1 MKLGVMVR
9 GRKDTDYLKSFQQI
23 KEMGMEYCQIGFWD
37 TGLYTDETANAI
49 KHATEVTGVK
59 LSTLWAGYRGKVDWN
74 FTGGPLTAGLVPP
87 AYRAGREEDLIAGSA
102 FAEKLG
108 FKLEMTDNAELVRGC
123 LRTGGAVV
131 VHSGG
136 DREGYIG
143 VFTHGGHYVTL
154 INEEPDGRI
163 AVLDPSYKVGKYE
176 EEGRKGKVEV
186 KNGYIGLCDLSV
198 LAKDAENRSPGFY
211 LFWRK

>member
-1 MKLGVMVR
+1 MKYINQYDYPHWLYVNRTELEDEVEREAGKTKTVATSGCGLCAAVMVADR
-9 GRKDTDYLKSFQQI
+9 LLPNSEFTLKDALDLSYATNANHRKGTDYTRF
-23 KEMGMEYCQIGFWD
+23 
-37 TGLYTDETANAI
+37 A
-49 KHATEVTGVK
+49 
-59 LSTLWAGYRGKVDWN
+59 
-74 FTGGPLTAGLVPP
+74 P
-87 AYRAGREEDLIAGSA
+87 A

-136 DREGYIG
+136 DREGYVG

-176 EEGRKGKVEV
+176 EEGRKGKVEM

>member
-1 MKLGVMVR
+1 MKYVNQLEYPDWLYVNRTEHEDAAEREAGKTKTIATSGCGLCAAVMVADR
-9 GRKDTDYLKSFQQI
+9 LLVDSKFELKDALRLSYDTKANHRKGTDYERF
-23 KEMGMEYCQIGFWD
+23 
-37 TGLYTDETANAI
+37 A
-49 KHATEVTGVK
+49 
-59 LSTLWAGYRGKVDWN
+59 
-74 FTGGPLTAGLVPP
+74 P
-87 AYRAGREEDLIAGSA
+87 A

-108 FKLEMTDNAELVRGC
+108 FKLEMTDDAERVHYC

-136 DREGYIG
+136 DREGYVG

-163 AVLDPSYKVGKYE
+163 AVLDPSYKEGKYE
-176 EEGRKGKVEV
+176 EEGRKGKVEM

>member
-1 MKLGVMVR
+1 MKYINQYDYPHWLYVNRTEMDEEQREAGKTKTVATSGCGLCAAVMVADR
-9 GRKDTDYLKSFQQI
+9 LLTNITFDLKDALMLSYETKANHKVGTDYEIF
-23 KEMGMEYCQIGFWD
+23 
-37 TGLYTDETANAI
+37 A
-49 KHATEVTGVK
+49 
-59 LSTLWAGYRGKVDWN
+59 
-74 FTGGPLTAGLVPP
+74 P
-87 AYRAGREEDLIAGSA
+87 A

-108 FKLEMTDNAELVRGC
+108 LKLEMTNDAERVRYC

-143 VFTHGGHYVTL
+143 VFTHGGHYVTA
-154 INEEPDGRI
+154 IGEEPDGRI

-176 EEGRKGKVEV
+176 EEGRKGKVEMKDGV
-186 KNGYIGLCDLSV
+186 IALCELSV
-198 LAKDAENRSPGFY
+198 LAKDAENRDPGFY

>member
-1 MKLGVMVR
+1 MKYVNQYDYPHWLYVTRTELEGEAYEKGRTTTVSSSGCGLCAAVMVADR
-9 GRKDTDYLKSFQQI
+9 LLPNSTFDLKDALQLSYDSHANHEVGTDYQV
-23 KEMGMEYCQIGFWD
+23 Y
-37 TGLYTDETANAI
+37 A
-49 KHATEVTGVK
+49 
-59 LSTLWAGYRGKVDWN
+59 
-74 FTGGPLTAGLVPP
+74 P
-87 AYRAGREEDLIAGSA
+87 A
-102 FAEKLG
+102 FAEKMDL
-108 FKLEMTDNAELVRGC
+108 KLEMTSDAERVRFC

-154 INEEPDGRI
+154 ISEEEDGRI

-176 EEGRKGKVEV
+176 EEGRKGKVEM
-186 KNGYIGLCDLSV
+186 KDGFIALCDLSV
-198 LAKDAENRSPGFY
+198 LAKDAENRDPGFY